1 MWGAIKARWTR
12 RQQAPA
18 DDDTGADR
26 DVVSA
31 TLSPSHWRSAIAA
44 APTPPLSTDTLS
56 VASNPSVPSSYDSEA
71 RRRAQELISQR
82 YFGAS
87 SRCLSA
93 SDAAPSTG
101 DAQTPRLPRSASSLS
116 LERCQSGGG
125 YDRSLSAEERRQQC
139 REDQRTFEDLVH
151 LANTNQP
158 VSLDVFRRRPTS
170 HHRQSRPRDASLDR
184 DPDSRVC
191 ANIDQIS
198 DVCDRRLNTHL
209 IEAYIAYARSIG
221 REPDIA
227 VRVGDALSD
236 EEEDADV
243 GAYRQSLVQ
252 ERGRVV
258 EPRTHWWTPYLGTRY
273 SRRRGCVQFWAF
285 LAMSVMVSVV
295 FAVFVAYIAMDE
307 VLHLDA
313 FTGQNVVLRDDFAYL
328 HIRDEVGF
336 RIVYDIQASAPFQVL
351 LLDEDGF
358 EDYVD
363 GKPFEYVAHASR
375 SRSTFASLPL
385 TRVENGGHDDMYLV
399 IQPCSLPWAPPT
411 TDFCS
416 LSRLPSRVSD
426 GTKIHK
432 LHSRPANASAD
443 AFVLQRFS
451 INPMPDDCAASGV
464 KGGAYLL
471 IFLPYIVASLFG
483 LRVFQMAFHCES
495 FRANLERNY
504 RNEFAV
510 PEAEVDYWQP
520 MPWDR
525 KVPKTRLLGPCC
537 WRKMRR
543 PFEPFYTWWRHENYF
558 TWIFFPYRNER
569 LSRGERAIII
579 FCSLYV
585 TFYVTFVLALV
596 RDAMGDEMPLL
607 SSVAFYW
614 AGITLLPTLAKAVFK
629 EIFKLIFRQ
638 RRKFFR
644 LKAAGGDTSGFSF
657 RLAFLAQLLVVV
669 FITLAQGPML
679 YVWLYRSCTF
689 LREFVYFGVLAAVTR
704 LSLMG
709 LAMDYA
715 WYVIIKT
722 WGWRDLCPYC
732 TERLVHCDCFNDD
745 LLVLAVERVG
755 PKWELI
761 KVLDDVLSRHS
772 QDTPQFELYTPE
784 QLRERWDILVARAE
798 AHVDKM
804 EKLRACQLKR
814 QRDRADGRRS
824 FLERLS
830 FIGDPQQQQQQSP
843 PKQEKTD
850 DEDDDANDEEQA
862 SDSSRSNHSSQPEVD
877 CDRERRILALHA
889 LIRLDRF
896 ERHYDSTIADVFH
909 SLERAVHSLVEKRH
923 RHGRFDT
930 PAQRQARREDE
941 EERRRRAFGLLR
953 GYRVE
958 KTTTP
963 PTAVVAPSSVDGAAF
978 RAGYEVRLIGRG
990 DAGTPAV
997 AALPTPPTQTPT
1009 QTPTPTPPSSSAS
1022 LPRLRRWMSE
1032 QTTASIDSRRERL
1045 LSHRS
1050 ASIAEQDNADLIV
1063 VVTENPVAPESPSSQ
1078 SPLLAPQPRGIDSQ
1092 SQSQS
1097 HSTLLSRTQSEGNV
1111 LRSHTY
1117 AVVERPETTWE
1128 AARERVGD
1136 FLSWVFK
1143 YDSRQY

>member
-1 MWGAIKARWTR
+1 MWSAIKARWTQ
-12 RQQAPA
+12 RQPRARA
-18 DDDTGADR
+18 DSGEPSDA

-31 TLSPSHWRSAIAA
+31 TLSPSHWRG
-44 APTPPLSTDTLS
+44 APPPLSTDTLS
-56 VASNPSVPSSYDSEA
+56 VASNPSIPSSYDSDA
-71 RRRAQELISQR
+71 RRHAQEVISRR
-82 YFGAS
+82 YFGTTSPSAGS
-87 SRCLSA
+87 S
-93 SDAAPSTG
+93 G
-101 DAQTPRLPRSASSLS
+101 GGIPRSASLDRCGLDRAMS
-116 LERCQSGGG
+116 LEQR
-125 YDRSLSAEERRQQC
+125 
-139 REDQRTFEDLVH
+139 REDQRTFQDLVH

-158 VSLDVFRRRPTS
+158 VSLDVFRRR
-170 HHRQSRPRDASLDR
+170 RRPSCTQTAGDAPAHGLVSD
-184 DPDSRVC
+184 
-191 ANIDQIS
+191 

-227 VRVGDALSD
+227 LRVGDALSD

-252 ERGRVV
+252 ER
-258 EPRTHWWTPYLGTRY
+258 RTLEEREHWWTRWLGTRY

-285 LAMSVMVSVV
+285 LAMSVLVSVV
-295 FAVFVAYIAMDE
+295 FAVFIAYIAMDE

-313 FTGQNVVLRDDFAYL
+313 FTAQNVVLRDDFAYL

-336 RIVYDIQASAPFQVL
+336 RLVYDIQAAPEQPSGVAPAFQVL
-351 LLDEDGF
+351 LLDDDNF

-375 SRSTFASLPL
+375 ERTTFASLPL
-385 TRVENGGHDDMYLV
+385 TRVENGDHEDMFLV
-399 IQPCSLPWAPPT
+399 IQPCSLPWKDPGA
-411 TDFCS
+411 DFCS
-416 LSRLPSRVSD
+416 LSRLPSRVSS

-432 LHSRPANASAD
+432 LKTPRPTKRNAAANASALEG
-443 AFVLQRFS
+443 FVLQRFS
-451 INPMPDDCAASGV
+451 INPMPDDCAASGF

-471 IFLPYIVASLFG
+471 IFLPYVIVSLFG

-504 RNEFAV
+504 RDEFAV

-596 RDAMGDEMPLL
+596 RDALGDELPLL
-607 SSVAFYW
+607 SSVVVYW
-614 AGITLLPTLAKAVFK
+614 AGLTLLPTLAKAVFK

-679 YVWLYRSCTF
+679 YVWLFRSCTF

-732 TERLVHCDCFNDD
+732 TERIVHCECFNDD

-755 PKWELI
+755 PKWDLI
-761 KVLDDVLSRHS
+761 KVLDAVLSRHS
-772 QDTPQFELYTPE
+772 QDAPQFELYAPE
-784 QLRERWDILVARAE
+784 QLRERWDVLVARAE
-798 AHVDKM
+798 AHVEKM
-804 EKLRACQLKR
+804 EKLRACELKR
-814 QRDRADGRRS
+814 QRDRGRRRS

-830 FIGDPQQQQQQSP
+830 FLGDHPQP
-843 PKQEKTD
+843 TTTATTKQDKTD
-850 DEDDDANDEEQA
+850 DEDDEDNEEGSTQQQQDGNANA
-862 SDSSRSNHSSQPEVD
+862 VD

-958 KTTTP
+958 KTTQP
-963 PTAVVAPSSVDGAAF
+963 PAATAPSSGDGAAF
-978 RAGYEVRLIGRG
+978 QAGYEVRLIDR
-990 DAGTPAV
+990 ASRRQEEEPSPA
-997 AALPTPPTQTPT
+997 AARDRASLP
-1009 QTPTPTPPSSSAS
+1009 SVAS

-1032 QTTASIDSRRERL
+1032 QAAPTASDSRRERL
-1045 LSHRS
+1045 LSSHRS
-1050 ASIAEQDNADLIV
+1050 ASIADSENADLIV
-1063 VVTENPVAPESPSSQ
+1063 VVTENPVALERSPSSPSSSS
-1078 SPLLAPQPRGIDSQ
+1078 SPLLLPSPLPVPVPLPSASAQ
-1092 SQSQS
+1092 SA
-1097 HSTLLSRTQSEGNV
+1097 LSRTQSAGSV
-1111 LRSHTY
+1111 LQSNTY
-1117 AVVERPETTWE
+1117 AVVEREPSAIE
-1128 AARERVGD
+1128 AARARVGD
-1136 FLSWVFK
+1136 FFSWVFK
-1143 YDSRQY
+1143 YDSRQF